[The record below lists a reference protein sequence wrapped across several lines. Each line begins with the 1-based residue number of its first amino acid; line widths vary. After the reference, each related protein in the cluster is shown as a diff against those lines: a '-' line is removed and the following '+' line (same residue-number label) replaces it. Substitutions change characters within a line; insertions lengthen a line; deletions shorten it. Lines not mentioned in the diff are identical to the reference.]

1 MLNSLKAQVFH
12 LIARPEAGRVL
23 AARRRGRGV
32 IFMLHRFACEENGWE
47 GYSLATLKQ
56 FLGYL
61 RASGVQLV
69 SVDELLR
76 TFESGVDPKAAPYVA
91 FTIDDGFEDFGR
103 HAVPVF
109 AEYDCPSTV
118 FVVPNVIA
126 RQTWFWWNKVEYVLH
141 HTRVHTL
148 NIETDGA
155 RGALRSETEADRADA
170 SKRLQAHIK
179 TLPASEVSNY
189 VARLAVAAEV
199 TLPTEAPATYAVHDW
214 NALRKLGTS
223 GVTVG
228 AHSMNHP
235 ILSRCTDDEVRME
248 IEESIARVRAECP
261 NASDAFCYPNG
272 VPGRD
277 FTDRET
283 SILARCPVRW
293 ALSAREGTLTPAT
306 KDRLT
311 AESAGRFLVPRL
323 GLDDDTLGRS
333 SWLALGKQFAEPALW
348 S

>member
-1 MLNSLKAQVFH
+1 MLNSLKTQVFQ

-23 AARRRGRGV
+23 AARQRGRGV

-47 GYSLATLKQ
+47 GYSLETLRQ
-56 FLGYL
+56 FLAYL
-61 RASGVQLV
+61 RAAGVQLV

-91 FTIDDGFEDFGR
+91 FTIDDGFEEFGR

-126 RQTWFWWNKVEYVLH
+126 RQTWFWWNKVEYVLQQ
-141 HTRVHTL
+141 TRVNAL
-148 NIETDGA
+148 DIEADGA
-155 RGALRSETEADRADA
+155 TGGMKSETESDRAAA

-179 TLPASEVSNY
+179 TLPASEVSSY
-189 VARLAVAAEV
+189 VARLAAAAEV
-199 TLPTEAPATYAVHDW
+199 LLPPAAPPKYAVHDW
-214 NALRKLGTS
+214 NELRSLSAS
-223 GVTVG
+223 GVSIG

-235 ILSRCTDDEVRME
+235 ILSRCTDDEVRIE
-248 IEESIARVRAECP
+248 IVESIARVRAECP
-261 NASDAFCYPNG
+261 NASDSFCYPNG

-277 FTDRET
+277 FTERET
-283 SILARCPVRW
+283 TILARCPVRW
-293 ALSAREGTLTPAT
+293 ALSAREGTLTAAA
-306 KDRLT
+306 KQRLT
-311 AESAGRFLVPRL
+311 ADNAGRFLVPRI

-333 SWLALGKQFAEPALW
+333 SWLALGKQFSEPALW